1 MAKYFVQVGYT
12 SQAWSALNRGPQ
24 RVVERVQ
31 ASAEALGGSIDSL
44 FFCFGDFDLMGIV
57 DFPDSRRCRGMVHG
71 RKWRGR
77 RPRIQDDDAANDRG
91 GLARPRSGVEH
102 RPRPTTGGT
111 VSLTQSP
118 LRRPFGVR
126 SPALEVIF
134 CCRAES

>member
-57 DFPDSRRCRGMVHG
+57 DFPDSRGVAAWSMAVSGGGDVRAFKTTTLLTIEEGFRALG
-71 RKWRGR
+71 RASN
-77 RPRIQDDDAANDRG
+77 I
-91 GLARPRSGVEH
+91 
-102 RPRPTTGGT
+102 
-111 VSLTQSP
+111 
-118 LRRPFGVR
+118 
-126 SPALEVIF
+126 ALGQQPE
-134 CCRAES
+134 APSA